1 MDKYWYMS
9 LIEITFKWLFFQVDE
24 GGLDVEVTNLP
35 SGVYEKK
42 IQSRLKKL
50 SENCGGR
57 VVSVCKDVA
66 VLRFKCHNDAAKY
79 VTSYWNIETS
89 YWNIKTSHWNIKRS
103 YWNMLFCG
111 DCFGL
116 LVKWGGDLGGQD
128 FIEWQVEI
136 FFWLDNACT
145 DIQIFYWYIF
155 VLNEPALVL
164 KRSRYVKIT
173 LIHFMKLNIMCVF
186 NIIQCKGHL
195 NILLWLK
202 GH

>member
-79 VTSYWNIETS
+79 VTNYWNIETS
-89 YWNIKTSHWNIKRS
+89 YWNIKTSHWNIKKK
-103 YWNMLFCG
+103 
-111 DCFGL
+111 L
-116 LVKWGGDLGGQD
+116 LKYVILW
-128 FIEWQVEI
+128 
-136 FFWLDNACT
+136 WLLWFACKMGWWPRGSG
-145 DIQIFYWYIF
+145 FYWMTGRNIF
-155 VLNEPALVL
+155 LA
-164 KRSRYVKIT
+164 
-173 LIHFMKLNIMCVF
+173 
-186 NIIQCKGHL
+186 
-195 NILLWLK
+195 W
-202 GH
+202 

>member
-9 LIEITFKWLFFQVDE
+9 LIEITFKWLFFQVNE

-66 VLRFKCHNDAAKY
+66 VLRFKCHNDASKY
-79 VTSYWNIETS
+79 VAGYWNIETS
-89 YWNIKTSHWNIKRS
+89 YWNIKTSHWNFKTS

-164 KRSRYVKIT
+164 KR
-173 LIHFMKLNIMCVF
+173 
-186 NIIQCKGHL
+186 
-195 NILLWLK
+195 
-202 GH
+202 

>member
-1 MDKYWYMS
+1 MCIRIELSTCIEPSSMSIFDTRRIKLGYCHIWNKKGIRTWIYIIVVHVMDKYWYMS
-9 LIEITFKWLFFQVDE
+9 LIEITFKWNFFQVDE
-24 GGLDVEVTNLP
+24 GGLDLEVTNLP

-89 YWNIKTSHWNIKRS
+89 YWNIKTSHWNIKTS

-116 LVKWGGDLGGQD
+116 LVKWGGDLG
-128 FIEWQVEI
+128 
-136 FFWLDNACT
+136 
-145 DIQIFYWYIF
+145 
-155 VLNEPALVL
+155 
-164 KRSRYVKIT
+164 VKI
-173 LIHFMKLNIMCVF
+173 LLNDR
-186 NIIQCKGHL
+186 
-195 NILLWLK
+195 
-202 GH
+202 

>member
-24 GGLDVEVTNLP
+24 GGLDLEVTNLP
-35 SGVYEKK
+35 GGVYEKK

-89 YWNIKTSHWNIKRS
+89 YWNIKTSHWNIKTS

-116 LVKWGGDLGGQD
+116 LVKWGGDLGGHD

-155 VLNEPALVL
+155 VLNEPASLL
-164 KRSRYVKIT
+164 QRYKYVKLT
-173 LIHFMKLNIMCVF
+173 LIHFSKFKI
-186 NIIQCKGHL
+186 
-195 NILLWLK
+195 
-202 GH
+202 